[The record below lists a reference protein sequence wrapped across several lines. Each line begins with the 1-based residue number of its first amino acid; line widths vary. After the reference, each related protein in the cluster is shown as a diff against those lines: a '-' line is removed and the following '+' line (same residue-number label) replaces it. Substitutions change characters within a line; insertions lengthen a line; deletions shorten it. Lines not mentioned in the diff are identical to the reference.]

1 MLKLKKITWV
11 YIFST
16 IFILLNAYFLIKE
29 QYAFTLLPIA
39 LLIIFIAIFA
49 LDKLIYLILFL
60 APISLPLFEFYPNLS
75 FSFSIPTE
83 PLLFGILI
91 IFILKLLLD
100 NSLDRRI
107 LTHPVSILIYINL
120 FWMLITS
127 ATSTMPV
134 VSFKYFVARLWFL
147 ASFYFLAT
155 QLFRNKQNIHK
166 YFWPYII
173 SLIIVIGYTINRHL
187 SYGLFDQEAANFVC
201 NPFFADHTSYGAV
214 LAMLIPLLIGT
225 LFLKNLSLLKKIII
239 WFVLSIYIVAIV
251 LSFTRAAWV
260 SLIAAM
266 FVFIIMI
273 LKIKFRLVFV
283 IFTTITT
290 LFFVYRTD
298 IIIYLQSNHQDSST
312 NIAKHIESISNISSD
327 ASNMERLNRWS
338 SAYRMFKEKPFL
350 GWGPGTYMFKYAPF
364 QLSYE
369 KTIISTNAG
378 DKGNAH
384 SEYLG
389 PLAESGILGML
400 GVLALFIYIMYIGIR
415 NYTNATNRD
424 IKILSLVITL
434 GFFTY
439 LVHGMMN
446 DFLDMDKTSALFWG
460 YAAVLVAIDIYHIKE
475 KDKKKIYPKDNDKTE
490 LE

>member
-1 MLKLKKITWV
+1 MLKLKKISWV
-11 YIFST
+11 YIFSI

-39 LLIIFIAIFA
+39 LLIILISIFA
-49 LDKLIYLILFL
+49 LDKLIFFIVLL
-60 APISLPLFEFYPNLS
+60 APVSLPLFEFYPNLS

-83 PLLFGILI
+83 PILFGILI
-91 IFILKLLLD
+91 IFILKLLLNNNFD
-100 NSLDRRI
+100 KKI

-127 ATSTMPV
+127 ITSTMPV

-155 QLFRNKQNIHK
+155 QLFKNKNNIHR
-166 YFWPYII
+166 YFWFYII
-173 SLIIVIGYTINRHL
+173 PLIIVIAYTINRHL
-187 SYGLFDQEAANFVC
+187 EYGLFDQEAANFVC
-201 NPFFADHTSYGAV
+201 NPFFADHTSYGAA

-225 LFLKNLSLLKKIII
+225 LFIKNLSLLKKIVVWI
-239 WFVLSIYIVAIV
+239 VLVIYMVAIV

-260 SLIAAM
+260 SLFAAF
-266 FVFIIMI
+266 FVFLVMI
-273 LKIKFRLVFV
+273 FKIKFRLVFV
-283 IFTTITT
+283 VITTITT
-290 LFFVYRTD
+290 LFFIYRTD

-389 PLAESGILGML
+389 PLAESGVLGML
-400 GVLALFIYIMYIGIR
+400 SVLTLFIYIIYLGVK
-415 NYTNATNRD
+415 NYTNATNRE

-434 GFFTY
+434 GLFTY
-439 LVHGMMN
+439 LIHGIMN
-446 DFLDMDKTSALFWG
+446 DFLDMDKISALFWG
-460 YAAVLVAIDIYHIKE
+460 YIASLVAIDVYHIKN
-475 KDKKKIYPKDNDKTE
+475 KKKLNNKLK
-490 LE
+490 

>member
-11 YIFST
+11 YLFST

-29 QYAFTLLPIA
+29 QYVFTLLPIV
-39 LLIIFIAIFA
+39 LLIIFTAIFA

-60 APISLPLFEFYPNLS
+60 APISLPLFEFYPSLS

-91 IFILKLLLD
+91 IFILKLLMD
-100 NSLDRRI
+100 KSFDRRI
-107 LTHPVSILIYINL
+107 LTHPVSLLIYINL

-127 ATSTMPV
+127 TTSTMPV

-155 QLFRNKQNIHK
+155 QLFKNKNNIHK
-166 YFWPYII
+166 YFWFYII

-187 SYGLFDQEAANFVC
+187 AYGLFDQEAANFVC

-225 LFLKNLSLLKKIII
+225 LFLKISVLKKLIVWI
-239 WFVLSIYIVAIV
+239 VLSIYIVAIV

-266 FVFIIMI
+266 FVFVIMI
-273 LKIKFRLVFV
+273 FKIKFRLVFV
-283 IFTTITT
+283 VLTTITT

-400 GVLALFIYIMYIGIR
+400 SILALVIYLMYIGIR
-415 NYTNATNRD
+415 NYTNATNRE

-434 GFFTY
+434 GLFTY
-439 LVHGMMN
+439 LIHGIMN
-446 DFLDMDKTSALFWG
+446 DFLDMDKASALFWG
-460 YAAVLVAIDIYHIKE
+460 YAAVLVAIDIYHIN
-475 KDKKKIYPKDNDKTE
+475 DKKKQKEELPENNKKQE

>member
-1 MLKLKKITWV
+1 LLKLKKISWV
-11 YIFST
+11 YIFSI

-39 LLIIFIAIFA
+39 LLIILISIFA
-49 LDKLIYLILFL
+49 LDKLIFFIVLL
-60 APISLPLFEFYPNLS
+60 APVSLPLFEFYPNLS

-83 PLLFGILI
+83 PILFGILI
-91 IFILKLLLD
+91 IFILKLLLNNNFD
-100 NSLDRRI
+100 KKI

-127 ATSTMPV
+127 ITSTMPV

-155 QLFRNKQNIHK
+155 QLFKNKNNIHR
-166 YFWPYII
+166 YFWFYII
-173 SLIIVIGYTINRHL
+173 PLIIVIAYTINRHL
-187 SYGLFDQEAANFVC
+187 EYGLFDQEAANFVC
-201 NPFFADHTSYGAV
+201 NPFFADHTSYGAA

-225 LFLKNLSLLKKIII
+225 LFIKNLSLLKKIVVWI
-239 WFVLSIYIVAIV
+239 VLVIYMVAIV

-260 SLIAAM
+260 SLFAAF
-266 FVFIIMI
+266 FVFLVMI
-273 LKIKFRLVFV
+273 FKIKFRLVFV
-283 IFTTITT
+283 VITTITT
-290 LFFVYRTD
+290 LFFIYRTD

-389 PLAESGILGML
+389 PLAESGVLGML
-400 GVLALFIYIMYIGIR
+400 SVLTLFIYIIYLGVK
-415 NYTNATNRD
+415 NYTNATNRE

-434 GFFTY
+434 GLFTY
-439 LVHGMMN
+439 LIHGIMN
-446 DFLDMDKTSALFWG
+446 DFLDMDKISALFWG
-460 YAAVLVAIDIYHIKE
+460 YIASLVAIDVYHIKN
-475 KDKKKIYPKDNDKTE
+475 KKKLNNKLK
-490 LE
+490 

>member
-11 YIFST
+11 YLFSI

-29 QYAFTLLPIA
+29 QYTFTLIPVA
-39 LLIIFIAIFA
+39 LLIVFISIFA
-49 LDKLIYLILFL
+49 LDKLLYLIVFL
-60 APISLPLFEFYPNLS
+60 APISLPLFEFYPDLS
-75 FSFSIPTE
+75 YSFSIPTE

-91 IFILKLLLD
+91 IFILKLLISQSFD
-100 NSLDRRI
+100 KKI
-107 LTHPVSILIYINL
+107 LLHPVSILIYINL
-120 FWMLITS
+120 FWMLLTS

-155 QLFRNKQNIHK
+155 QLFKNKNNIHR
-166 YFWPYII
+166 YFWFYII
-173 SLIIVIGYTINRHL
+173 PLIIVIGYTINRHL
-187 SYGLFDQEAANFVC
+187 AYGLFDQEAANFVC

-214 LAMLIPLLIGT
+214 LAMLLPLIIGT
-225 LFLKNLSLLKKIII
+225 LFIKNLSLLKKIVI
-239 WFVLSIYIVAIV
+239 WIVLIIYITALV

-260 SLIAAM
+260 SLVAA
-266 FVFIIMI
+266 FIVFLIMI
-273 LKIKFRLVFV
+273 FKIKFRLVFV
-283 IFTTITT
+283 LFTAFTT

-312 NIAKHIESISNISSD
+312 NIEKHIESISNISSD

-384 SEYLG
+384 SEYFG
-389 PLAESGILGML
+389 PLAESGVLGML
-400 GVLALFIYIMYIGIR
+400 TVLALVVFIMYLGVR
-415 NYTNATNRD
+415 NYTRAKNRE

-439 LVHGMMN
+439 LIHGIMN
-446 DFLDMDKTSALFWG
+446 DFLDMDKASALFWG
-460 YAAVLVAIDIYHIKE
+460 YAAVLVAIDVYHLKNDE
-475 KDKKKIYPKDNDKTE
+475 ENKINENSKS